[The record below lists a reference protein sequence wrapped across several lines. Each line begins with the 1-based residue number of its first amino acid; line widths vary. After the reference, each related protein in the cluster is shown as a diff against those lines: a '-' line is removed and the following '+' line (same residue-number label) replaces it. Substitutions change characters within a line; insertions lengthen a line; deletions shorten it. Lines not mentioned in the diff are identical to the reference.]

1 MVVLYSVHP
10 KPVLTPFVAII
21 AVFTSSN
28 FAAVLTALF
37 RLASHTRPSAVH
49 FVVQLSPIASV
60 FTQLTS
66 ETQGGVDVPIKVNP
80 LPQTQA
86 EALVAPPAPDAA
98 DEEPHDLHTGFAAA
112 LL

>member
-1 MVVLYSVHP
+1 MAVLYSVHP

-66 ETQGGVDVPIKVNP
+66 EIQGGVEAKSIVKP
-80 LPQTQA
+80 LPQTQVN
-86 EALVAPPAPDAA
+86 ALVEPTGLVAA
-98 DEEPHDLHTGFAAA
+98 VDPHGEQTGLAAGS
-112 LL
+112 L